1 MKLSLFGFEVEITKQ
16 KDKKR
21 LYELGAGAKRK
32 QSWEKI
38 ESALKELQKSQKSMS
53 EYQIQK
59 VSGVSINTVKKYRKE
74 IQEWKEKNTIKS
86 VDLIVS

>member
-74 IQEWKEKNTIKS
+74 IQEWKEKNIIKS
-86 VDLIVS
+86 TDLIIS

>member
-38 ESALKELQKSQKSMS
+38 ESALKELQKSRKNMS

-86 VDLIVS
+86 ADLIV

>member
-16 KDKKR
+16 KDKKC

-32 QSWEKI
+32 QSWDKI

-86 VDLIVS
+86 TDLIV

>member
-21 LYELGAGAKRK
+21 LYELGAEAKRK

-38 ESALKELQKSQKSMS
+38 ENALEELKKSQKSMS
-53 EYQIQK
+53 EYRIQK

>member
-32 QSWEKI
+32 QSWDKI

-86 VDLIVS
+86 TDLIVS